1 MRRIHDTFFRL
12 VLLVLALGGSALPLA
27 AQSRTTTA
35 VRGTVTNQAGEPLA
49 SAVVTVRQ
57 EETGALKRVATNA
70 EGRYLV
76 LQLQPGGPYTLLV
89 QSLGYA
95 DASLQDIHLQVGDVV
110 TLDVRLQEQ
119 AIEVEGIE
127 VNAERAEIFNPSQ
140 VGPATRMDERVV
152 ESVPILSRNL
162 MELAVLSPLVKTTE
176 GGGFSVAGQN
186 DRYNS
191 ILIDGVSSKDVFGL
205 TAGGVPGGQAG
216 AKLIPLDAVAQYEV
230 LVAPFDVR
238 LSGFTGGVM
247 NAVTK
252 TGTNQWNARAFGA
265 YRAEALIGDLSL
277 PTGPV
282 EASGVDRTL
291 LGLSVGGPIIQ
302 DRAHFF
308 VSGEF
313 ERRKQ
318 PPTGYNLLR
327 DDPLLVRLSP
337 EAVGDFSDEL
347 ANQFGLETGIAG
359 PYPLKQELANVFGR
373 VDWTLANGQ
382 RMTVRNVFAYASND
396 ESPNRFAFEPYGLSS
411 NAVHRKG
418 LNNTTSFQLF
428 SDLGDRGA
436 NELNVS
442 IQRSVDEST
451 PAVTW
456 PQMEA
461 DLISSIDGA
470 SFQRGVRV
478 GSQFYAQN
486 NDLRQTNIQFTNTLS
501 LNKDP
506 DEGTGTGSVYTLGL
520 TGAYYDISHRYVPG
534 ETGSYFWASMRDVR
548 NNAPQRYER
557 TLLADGVDPT
567 TNFSVLQWGAFVQD
581 QIDAGKGLT
590 MRFGL
595 RIDVPWVLDH
605 PDENFQVT
613 DLFDYKTSKLPSG
626 QFLLSPRWG
635 FNWQS
640 EGEHTTQ
647 VRGGLGMFVGQL
659 PFVWLSNA
667 FQYDGMS
674 RTTMTCTGRVTDDPL
689 SGNTVPPFDPF
700 NPPNTCYAGEPNLL
714 RTVTVFDPGFKY
726 PQDLKFSVVVDHEF
740 TSRISGSLGFLF
752 NRAINQIVL
761 QELNLGDPAGNQGPL
776 DGYGG
781 FERRRYGRANGTGFV
796 PTWDHPEFGHVLLA
810 TNESEDWGYS
820 ITAEARGQLTDRLG
834 FQTGYSYARSY
845 DKMSLVSTD
854 MVANYGLTPT
864 RSDPNRAELTTSNF
878 DRPHK
883 LVLSVYG
890 APFPGLDDTQISLL
904 YTGQSGLPF
913 SYVYYGD
920 INGDGYPGQGPAFD
934 RTNDLIYVPE
944 KASELPSGLATQA
957 LLGRALESD
966 ECLAASR
973 GEVIPRNSCRSP
985 WQNRLDVRLSQITHV
1000 GGAEVRLEADMINFL
1015 NLLNADWGS
1024 VQSVRANTSLIEPVG
1039 RRDCLGC
1046 VGALV
1051 SRWAGPALPSRDQ
1064 EARLVPTEP
1073 WAVVSPDSQW
1083 QMQFGMRITFG
1094 GNR

>member
-1 MRRIHDTFFRL
+1 MRRIHGTFFRL
-12 VLLVLALGGSALPLA
+12 VLLVLALGGTALPLA
-27 AQSRTTTA
+27 AQSRTTAA
-35 VRGTVTNQAGEPLA
+35 VRGTVTNQAGEPLSA
-49 SAVVTVRQ
+49 AVVTLRQ
-57 EETGALKRVATNA
+57 EETGTLKRVATNA
-70 EGRYLV
+70 EGRYLI

-95 DASLQDIHLQVGDVV
+95 DATLEDIHLQVGDVV

-191 ILIDGVSSKDVFGL
+191 ILIDGVASKDVFGL

-442 IQRSVDEST
+442 IQHSVDEST

-461 DLISSIDGA
+461 DLVSSIDGA

-506 DEGTGTGSVYTLGL
+506 DEGTGTGSVYTPGL

-557 TLLADGVDPT
+557 TLLADGADPT
-567 TNFSVLQWGAFVQD
+567 TNFSVLQWVAFLQD

-605 PDENFQVT
+605 PDENFEFT

-674 RTTMTCTGRVTDDPL
+674 RMTMTCTGRVTDDL
-689 SGNTVPPFDPF
+689 FSGNTVPPFDPF
-700 NPPNTCYAGEPNLL
+700 NPPGTCYAGQPNLRRTATCPTRVQTSPGPEVLGGGGSGVHFTHQWLAGLPLQPGHQPDRAPGVEPGGSGREPGTVGRL
-714 RTVTVFDPGFKY
+714 RRLRAPALRQGQWNGFRADLGLPGVWSRAAGDERERGLGLFD
-726 PQDLKFSVVVDHEF
+726 H
-740 TSRISGSLGFLF
+740 
-752 NRAINQIVL
+752 
-761 QELNLGDPAGNQGPL
+761 
-776 DGYGG
+776 
-781 FERRRYGRANGTGFV
+781 GRA
-796 PTWDHPEFGHVLLA
+796 
-810 TNESEDWGYS
+810 
-820 ITAEARGQLTDRLG
+820 ARAAHRQAG
-834 FQTGYSYARSY
+834 FQT
-845 DKMSLVSTD
+845 
-854 MVANYGLTPT
+854 LTP
-864 RSDPNRAELTTSNF
+864 RPLVRQDEPGVHRHGGQL
-878 DRPHK
+878 RPHAHA
-883 LVLSVYG
+883 LGPEPCRAHHVQLRPAPQAG
-890 APFPGLDDTQISLL
+890 AVGLRRALPGTRRQ
-904 YTGQSGLPF
+904 P
-913 SYVYYGD
+913 
-920 INGDGYPGQGPAFD
+920 
-934 RTNDLIYVPE
+934 DLAALHRPVG
-944 KASELPSGLATQA
+944 AA
-957 LLGRALESD
+957 LL
-966 ECLAASR
+966 
-973 GEVIPRNSCRSP
+973 
-985 WQNRLDVRLSQITHV
+985 VRLL
-1000 GGAEVRLEADMINFL
+1000 R
-1015 NLLNADWGS
+1015 
-1024 VQSVRANTSLIEPVG
+1024 
-1039 RRDCLGC
+1039 
-1046 VGALV
+1046 
-1051 SRWAGPALPSRDQ
+1051 
-1064 EARLVPTEP
+1064 
-1073 WAVVSPDSQW
+1073 
-1083 QMQFGMRITFG
+1083 
-1094 GNR
+1094 